1 MMKLPALPP
10 SIAGLFK
17 RKTAAEKLA
26 EKHAGKPEPAGPKKP
41 LIDFQQLAMD
51 FKTLDPKDPGLWP
64 LAPRVVIL
72 FSLFAA
78 LLAAAWGFGAI
89 GWSVQLEELEAK
101 KQQEIKL
108 KDDWL
113 GKKKQAVNLDEY
125 RRQLAEIDRSFGA
138 LLKQLP
144 NKAEMGDM
152 LVDINKAA
160 QSRGLA
166 VELFKP
172 GGEAAR
178 EFYAEVPITL
188 NLTGSYHDIGAFT
201 GDIAK
206 LPRIVTLNDINLTAN
221 KNDSTLALR
230 TTVKTFRYL
239 DEAELANQKK
249 AQQASKGGRK

>member
-1 MMKLPALPP
+1 MMKLPSL
-10 SIAGLFK
+10 SSLFK
-17 RKTAAEKLA
+17 RKSAAERLA
-26 EKHAGKPEPAGPKKP
+26 EKQSVKTEPAAPKAP

-64 LAPRVVIL
+64 QAPRIVIL
-72 FSLFAA
+72 LGLFVA
-78 LLAAAWGFGAI
+78 LIAAAWGFGAI
-89 GWSVQLEELEAK
+89 GWSVQLDELEAK
-101 KQQEIKL
+101 KSQEAKH
-108 KDDWL
+108 KEDWL
-113 GKKKQAVNLDEY
+113 NKKRQAVNLDEY

-160 QSRGLA
+160 QARGLS

-172 GGEAAR
+172 GGEAPR

-206 LPRIVTLNDINLTAN
+206 LPRIVTLNDINLSAN
-221 KNDSTLALR
+221 PKGTMSIR
-230 TTVKTFRYL
+230 TTARTFRYL
-239 DEAELANQKK
+239 DEGEIANQKK
-249 AQQASKGGRK
+249 AQQKAKGGKK

>member
-1 MMKLPALPP
+1 MKLPSLP
-10 SIAGLFK
+10 SLFK
-17 RKTAAEKLA
+17 RKSAAERVA
-26 EKHAGKPEPAGPKKP
+26 ELQADKTAEPVAPKPP
-41 LIDFQQLAMD
+41 LVDFKQLADD

-72 FSLFAA
+72 FSLFVA
-78 LLAAAWGFGAI
+78 LIAAAWGFGAI
-89 GWSVQLEELEAK
+89 GWSVQLEELEG
-101 KQQEIKL
+101 KQNEEATHKE
-108 KDDWL
+108 DWL
-113 GKKKQAVNLDEY
+113 KKKKQAVNLDEY

-160 QSRGLA
+160 QARGLL

-172 GGEAAR
+172 GGEAAK

-188 NLTGSYHDIGAFT
+188 SLIGSYHDIGAFT

-206 LPRIVTLNDINLTAN
+206 LPRIVTLNDIRL
-221 KNDSTLALR
+221 STNADGSLALK
-230 TTVKTFRYL
+230 TTAKTFRYL
-239 DEAELANQKK
+239 DDGELADQKK
-249 AQQASKGGRK
+249 AKKGKKR

>member
-1 MMKLPALPP
+1 MKLPSL
-10 SIAGLFK
+10 SSLFK
-17 RKTAAEKLA
+17 RKSAAERLA
-26 EKHAGKPEPAGPKKP
+26 EKQAVKTEPAAHKAP

-64 LAPRVVIL
+64 QAPRIVIL
-72 FSLFAA
+72 LGLFVA
-78 LLAAAWGFGAI
+78 LIAAAWGFGAI
-89 GWSVQLEELEAK
+89 GWSVQLDELEAK
-101 KQQEIKL
+101 KSQEAKH
-108 KDDWL
+108 KEDWL
-113 GKKKQAVNLDEY
+113 NKKRQAVNLDEY

-160 QSRGLA
+160 QARGLS

-172 GGEAAR
+172 GGEAPR

-206 LPRIVTLNDINLTAN
+206 LPRIVTLNDINLSAN
-221 KNDSTLALR
+221 PKGTMSIR
-230 TTVKTFRYL
+230 TTARTFRYL
-239 DEAELANQKK
+239 DEGEIANQKK
-249 AQQASKGGRK
+249 AQQKAKGGKK

>member
-1 MMKLPALPP
+1 MMKLPP

-17 RKTAAEKLA
+17 RKSAAEKLA
-26 EKHAGKPEPAGPKKP
+26 DKQAVKSEPVAPKAP
-41 LIDFQQLAMD
+41 LINFQQLAMD
-51 FKTLDPKDPGLWP
+51 FKTLDFKDPGLWP
-64 LAPRVVIL
+64 LAPRIVIL
-72 FSLFAA
+72 FGFFAA
-78 LLAAAWGFGAI
+78 LLAAAWGFGAF
-89 GWSVQLEELEAK
+89 GWSVQLEELDAM
-101 KQQEIKL
+101 KQQEAKL
-108 KDDWL
+108 KEDWL

-172 GGEAAR
+172 GGEAPR

-188 NLTGSYHDIGAFT
+188 NLIGSYHDIGAFT
-201 GDIAK
+201 GDVAK
-206 LPRIVTLNDINLTAN
+206 LPRIVTLNDINM
-221 KNDSTLALR
+221 STNPNGTLVLR

-239 DEAELANQKK
+239 DEAEMASQKK
-249 AQQASKGGRK
+249 TQQPKGGRK

>member
-1 MMKLPALPP
+1 MKLP
-10 SIAGLFK
+10 SVSSLFK
-17 RKTAAEKLA
+17 RKSAAERLAAKQAAVPETAA
-26 EKHAGKPEPAGPKKP
+26 PKKS

-72 FSLFAA
+72 FGLFGA
-78 LLAAAWGFGAI
+78 LIAAAWGFGAF

-101 KQQEIKL
+101 QVEETKL
-108 KDDWL
+108 KEDWL
-113 GKKKQAVNLDEY
+113 AKKRQAVNLDEY

-160 QSRGLA
+160 QGRGLS

-172 GGEAAR
+172 GGEAGR
-178 EFYAEVPITL
+178 DFYTEVPITL
-188 NLTGSYHDIGAFT
+188 TLIGSYHDIGSFT
-201 GDIAK
+201 GDLAR
-206 LPRIVTLNDINLTAN
+206 LPRIVTLNDINL
-221 KNDSTLALR
+221 STNPTGTMTLR
-230 TTVKTFRYL
+230 TIAKTFRYL
-239 DEAELANQKK
+239 DDTEIAAQKK
-249 AQQASKGGRK
+249 AQQAAKAGKK

>member
-1 MMKLPALPP
+1 MMKLPP

-17 RKTAAEKLA
+17 RKSAAEKLA
-26 EKHAGKPEPAGPKKP
+26 DKQAVKSEPVAPKAP
-41 LIDFQQLAMD
+41 LINFQQLAMD
-51 FKTLDPKDPGLWP
+51 FKTLDFKDPGLWP

-72 FSLFAA
+72 FGFFGA
-78 LLAAAWGFGAI
+78 LLGAAWGFGAF
-89 GWSVQLEELEAK
+89 GWSVQLEELETM
-101 KQQEIKL
+101 KQQEAKL
-108 KDDWL
+108 KEDWL

-172 GGEAAR
+172 GGEAPR

-188 NLTGSYHDIGAFT
+188 NLIGSYHDIGAFT
-201 GDIAK
+201 GDVAK
-206 LPRIVTLNDINLTAN
+206 LPRIVTLNDINM
-221 KNDSTLALR
+221 STNPNGTLVLR

-239 DEAELANQKK
+239 DEAEMASQKK
-249 AQQASKGGRK
+249 AQQPKGGRK

>member
-1 MMKLPALPP
+1 MMKLPP
-10 SIAGLFK
+10 SIAGLLK

-26 EKHAGKPEPAGPKKP
+26 EKHAAKPEPVAAKAPR
-41 LIDFQQLAMD
+41 LDFQQLAMD

-64 LAPRVVIL
+64 LAPRIVIL
-72 FSLFAA
+72 LTLFAA
-78 LLAAAWGFGAI
+78 LLATAWGFGAL

-101 KQQEIKL
+101 KQEEAKL

-172 GGEAAR
+172 GGEIPR

-188 NLTGSYHDIGAFT
+188 NLTGTYHDIGAFT

-206 LPRIVTLNDINLTAN
+206 LPRIVTLNDINLVSN
-221 KNDSTLALR
+221 PNSTLVLR

-239 DEAELANQKK
+239 DEAEMAGQKK
-249 AQQASKGGRK
+249 AQQAARKGK